1 VLPICRRSAN
11 DHGYVLAIGAAFLK
25 DRELHSS
32 KLIPSPELLWV
43 LGENAVE
50 AFKPTNAA
58 SPPPSRAYRDA
69 GLYIMRQDDLYLSV
83 NTSDAGLNG
92 RGSHG
97 HNDALSI
104 EVCIG
109 DRAFIVDPGSYVY
122 TADLTQRHL
131 FRSTAYHSTAR
142 IDGEEQNTTLKD
154 VPFVIGNE
162 ARPRVSEWTSTA
174 TQDRIVAEHAGYL
187 RLASSVTHRRTIV
200 FDKVEK
206 YWLVEDEFVGE
217 GEHEC
222 EVRFHFAPGLEI
234 RFEGRRAMAIDPRTS
249 VSMSIMALNLDTEPV
264 LEKQAT
270 STDYG
275 EKKDSITV
283 CWKVSGPLRKLCWEL
298 RPESNK

>member
-1 VLPICRRSAN
+1 
-11 DHGYVLAIGAAFLK
+11 
-25 DRELHSS
+25 
-32 KLIPSPELLWV
+32 
-43 LGENAVE
+43 
-50 AFKPTNAA
+50 
-58 SPPPSRAYRDA
+58 
-69 GLYIMRQDDLYLSV
+69 
-83 NTSDAGLNG
+83 
-92 RGSHG
+92 
-97 HNDALSI
+97 
-104 EVCIG
+104 
-109 DRAFIVDPGSYVY
+109 
-122 TADLTQRHL
+122 
-131 FRSTAYHSTAR
+131 
-142 IDGEEQNTTLKD
+142 
-154 VPFVIGNE
+154 
-162 ARPRVSEWTSTA
+162 
-174 TQDRIVAEHAGYL
+174 
-187 RLASSVTHRRTIV
+187 RRTIV

-283 CWKVSGPLRKLCWEL
+283 CWKVSGPLRKLCWEF